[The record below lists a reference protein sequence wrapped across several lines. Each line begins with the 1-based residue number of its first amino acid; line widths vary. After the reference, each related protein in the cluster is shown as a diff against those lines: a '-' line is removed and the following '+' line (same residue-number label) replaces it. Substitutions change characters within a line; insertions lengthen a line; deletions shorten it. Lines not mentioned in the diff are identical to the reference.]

1 MFVLIAVILVC
12 CNIFQFRSKTI
23 SNQIKTMKI
32 TTVGIL
38 KVALSAL
45 MVVSV
50 SSLHAQ
56 VRVGPSS
63 GAVNGSATLDV
74 KAGPYSSGSPFRGLL
89 APIMNISERNQIQNP
104 ATGLFLF
111 NSDYKHIEVNV
122 GTPATP
128 IWGPA
133 VGSGTAWS
141 ITGNAGTVDKSNYLG
156 TPDNVPLSFRVFNQ
170 TAGRIDHIL
179 FNMGIG
185 FFSINPNTT
194 GTYNTAAGSYTLR
207 NNTTGIANTAV
218 GAGALTAN
226 TSGTGNTGIGHDA
239 MIGNIDGRENTGVG
253 QNALRSNTNGFSNTA
268 LGADALND
276 ATTGYDNTALGASA
290 LYNTENGYYNTA
302 SGALAL
308 FNNTT
313 GYSNAAVGN
322 YALQNNVTGFLNSS
336 LGFNAG
342 PSTGNGTV
350 HHSVAVGAAAVT
362 NAIYS
367 IAIGPDVTINNS
379 ANGLSTALGALSSVG
394 ANITNATVIGARGVV
409 NSSNTIVL
417 GDAGITSLRCNVQTI
432 SSLSDKRI
440 KEDIKANVPGLSFI
454 TKLNPV
460 TYHVN
465 KFKEAKL
472 VGYQLDRVLED
483 KNVHS
488 GFLAQDVEKAAKEV
502 GYDFEGVR
510 QEEGGKYYTIGY
522 TLFVMPLVQA
532 VKELND
538 EVNFLKAELQ
548 ESKTAHEQLAA
559 QVKQMQQLLGISKT
573 GTAILGKK

>member
-1 MFVLIAVILVC
+1 MMHTYKVTLLALL
-12 CNIFQFRSKTI
+12 TI
-23 SNQIKTMKI
+23 SISN
-32 TTVGIL
+32 
-38 KVALSAL
+38 
-45 MVVSV
+45 
-50 SSLHAQ
+50 LHAQ
-56 VRVGPSS
+56 IRVGPSS

-74 KAGPYSSGSPFRGLL
+74 KSGPYSSGSPFRGLL
-89 APIMNISERNQIQNP
+89 TPNMTISERNQIQSP
-104 ATGLFLF
+104 ATGLILY
-111 NSDYKHIEVNV
+111 NSDNKQVEANI
-122 GTPATP
+122 GTPTAP
-128 IWGPA
+128 VWAPV

-141 ITGNAGTVDKSNYLG
+141 ITGNAGTVDKTNFIG
-156 TPDNVPLSFRVFNQ
+156 TGDNVPLNFRVFNQ
-170 TAGRIDHIL
+170 PAGRIDHIL
-179 FNMGIG
+179 FNLGIG

-194 GTYNTAAGSYTLR
+194 GTYNTATGSYTLR

-226 TSGTGNTGIGHDA
+226 TSGSANTGVGHDA
-239 MIGNIDGRENTGVG
+239 LIGNIDGRENTAVG
-253 QNALRSNTNGFSNTA
+253 QSALRSNTTGFSNTA

-276 ATTGYDNTALGASA
+276 ATTANDNTALGASA
-290 LYNTENGYYNTA
+290 LYGTKTGYSNTA
-302 SGALAL
+302 AGALAL

-313 GYSNAAVGN
+313 GYNNAAIGN
-322 YALQNNVTGFLNSS
+322 YALQNNVSGFLNSS

-350 HHSVAVGAAAVT
+350 HHSIAVGAAAVP

-367 IAIGPDVTINNS
+367 IAIGADVTINNS

-417 GDAGITSLRCNVQTI
+417 GDAGITSLRCNVQSI

-472 VGYQLDRVLED
+472 VGYQLDRVQED
-483 KNVHS
+483 KNIHS

-532 VKELND
+532 VKELNV
-538 EVNFLKAELQ
+538 EISSLKAELQ
-548 ESKTAHEQLAA
+548 ESKTAHKQLAA
-559 QVKQMQQLLGISKT
+559 QVQEMQKLLEVSKAR
-573 GTAILGKK
+573 TAVVSNK

>member
-1 MFVLIAVILVC
+1 MIRMNIIKVTLISLLAMCTDILY
-12 CNIFQFRSKTI
+12 
-23 SNQIKTMKI
+23 
-32 TTVGIL
+32 
-38 KVALSAL
+38 
-45 MVVSV
+45 
-50 SSLHAQ
+50 AQ
-56 VRVGPSS
+56 VRIGPSS
-63 GAVNGSATLDV
+63 EAVNGSATLDV
-74 KAGPYSSGSPFRGLL
+74 DAGPYSSGSPFRGLL
-89 APIMNISERNQIQNP
+89 TPTMTISERNQIQNP
-104 ATGLFLF
+104 AVGLLLY
-111 NSDYKHIEVNV
+111 NSNNKQVEVNV
-122 GTPATP
+122 GTPTAP
-128 IWGPA
+128 VWSPA
-133 VGSGTAWS
+133 IGSGTAWS
-141 ITGNAGTVDKSNYLG
+141 ITGNAGTIDKTHFIG
-156 TPDNVPLSFRVFNQ
+156 TGDNAPLNFRVFNQ

-226 TSGTGNTGIGHDA
+226 TSGTANTGLGHDA
-239 MIGNIDGRENTGVG
+239 LIGNIDGRENTAVG
-253 QNALRSNTNGFSNTA
+253 QSALRNNTSGFSNTA
-268 LGADALND
+268 IGADAMND
-276 ATTGYDNTALGASA
+276 ATTSYDNTALGASA
-290 LYNTENGYYNTA
+290 LYTNKTGYSNTA

-313 GYSNAAVGN
+313 GYNNAAVGN
-322 YALQNNVTGFLNSS
+322 YALQNNVTGYLNSS

-342 PSTGNGTV
+342 PSSGNGTV
-350 HHSVAVGAAAVT
+350 HHSVAIGAAAVT

-367 IAIGPDVTINNS
+367 IAIGPDVTINSS

-440 KEDIKANVPGLSFI
+440 KEDIKVNVPGLSFI
-454 TKLNPV
+454 TKLSPV

-472 VGYQLDRVLED
+472 IGYRLDNVQED
-483 KNVHS
+483 KTLHS
-488 GFLAQDVEKAAKEV
+488 GFLAQDVETAAKET

-510 QEEGGKYYTIGY
+510 REEGGKYYTIGY
-522 TLFVMPLVQA
+522 TLFVMPLVQS
-532 VKELND
+532 VKELNI
-538 EVNFLKAELQ
+538 EILHLKAELKA
-548 ESKTAHEQLAA
+548 SKTEHEQLATQIK
-559 QVKQMQQLLGISKT
+559 QVQQMLGVSKS
-573 GTAILGKK
+573 GTATVGKR